1 MTVLTRP
8 RYDKFGAGE
17 NNTGS
22 STRCRG
28 FAGEKRKKTR
38 PSSYDSRIR

>member
-8 RYDKFGAGE
+8 RYDKFGVGE

-28 FAGEKRKKTR
+28 FAEEKIR
-38 PSSYDSRIR
+38 PSYFDSD

>member
-8 RYDKFGAGE
+8 RFDEFGAGE
-17 NNTGS
+17 NKTGS

-28 FAGEKRKKTR
+28 FAREKGKKTR